1 MTETTWLPPQPSP
14 SPAQRVLR
22 RSRTD
27 RVGAGVAG
35 GLGEYF
41 NVDPVLFRVLF
52 AVSAFFGGAG
62 ILAYLVAWAAI
73 PEEGAPNAAIDR
85 FIAGLRLRRVPVW
98 LVAIVAGLLLWA
110 LAFSWWAPGRFFP
123 LMVVVIVLVA
133 VFGGRGWSASRAEA
147 ADAAASAAPAAAAP
161 GSETTA
167 TAPVDLTKEPT
178 RSAERATAARAWVA
192 EARAAS
198 RERRRR
204 AFPIRIAVL
213 VTLVVTLVSLGIAD
227 AVSGIRLPVYFWVTL
242 GIVGAG
248 LLVGMVLRRT
258 PWSMTPLLVGAL
270 AGTVAFGNTGASLH
284 DGVGAHDWV
293 PTTAAALGSDYRLAF
308 GQATLD
314 LRHLPTPTTPRRIDV
329 TMAAGQVVVDLP
341 RDLNATVVA
350 NVRMG
355 TIEVDGSPATVTNG
369 VFGHRANGYDVQ
381 QTVLPPDGAA
391 GAPLTVVVHL
401 ADGQISVRHS

>member
-1 MTETTWLPPQPSP
+1 MTQTTWLPPQPSP

-41 NVDPVLFRVLF
+41 AVDPVLFRVLF

-62 ILAYLVAWAAI
+62 VLAYLVAWAAI

-85 FIAGLRLRRVPVW
+85 FVAGLRLRRVPVW
-98 LVAIVAGLLLWA
+98 LVAIAAGLLLWA
-110 LAFSWWAPGRFFP
+110 LAFSWWAPGPFFP
-123 LMVVVIVLVA
+123 VMVVVIVLVA
-133 VFGGRGWSASRAEA
+133 LFGGRGWNGSREA
-147 ADAAASAAPAAAAP
+147 
-161 GSETTA
+161 TTA
-167 TAPVDLTKEPT
+167 TATATPTSTSAATPVDLSKDPT

-204 AFPIRIAVL
+204 AFPIRIGVL
-213 VTLVVTLVSLGIAD
+213 VTLVLTLASLGIAD
-227 AVSGIRLPVYFWVTL
+227 AVTGIRLPVYFWVTL

-248 LLVGMVLRRT
+248 LLVGLVLRRT
-258 PWSMTPLLVGAL
+258 PWSMTPLLIVAL
-270 AGTVAFGNTGASLH
+270 AGTVAFGNTAASLH

-293 PTTAAALGSDYRLAF
+293 PTSAGALGSDYRLAF

-314 LRHLPTPTTPRRIDV
+314 LRHLPALATARRVDITV
-329 TMAAGQVVVDLP
+329 AAGQVVVELP
-341 RDLNATVVA
+341 RNLNATVVA
-350 NVRMG
+350 NVRIG
-355 TIEVDGSPATVTNG
+355 GIEVDGAPVADTGAVI
-369 VFGHRANGYDVQ
+369 GHRARGYDVQ
-381 QTVLPPDGAA
+381 QTVVPPDGAT